1 MRDGHRVTVKA
12 LTAMP
17 GVADGAVLH
26 NVEWGPR
33 LATLVDAGRYEVLE
47 GGATEPTATEPVATA
62 AASGIEPVATTA
74 TGGEE
79 SDDAGEA
86 TTAAAAAGDGPR
98 RTRRR

>member
-1 MRDGHRVTVKA
+1 MRSGQKVTVKA

-47 GGATEPTATEPVATA
+47 GGDAEPTATA
-62 AASGIEPVATTA
+62 AA
-74 TGGEE
+74 GGEE
-79 SDDAGEA
+79 RGDAAEA
-86 TTAAAAAGDGPR
+86 TTTAAADGDGPR

>member
-1 MRDGHRVTVKA
+1 MRKGQKVTVKA
-12 LTAMP
+12 LAAMP

-47 GGATEPTATEPVATA
+47 GGDAEPATTTAVATA
-62 AASGIEPVATTA
+62 EA
-74 TGGEE
+74 GGDERG
-79 SDDAGEA
+79 DAGEA
-86 TTAAAAAGDGPR
+86 TTTAAADGDGPR